1 MKVYHSAFHARGE
14 IGGSFT
20 ILMDEI
26 LGLILPD
33 DPVAYLKVEGF
44 FLVGVYLLEALI
56 SFSFDNS

>member
-33 DPVAYLKVEGF
+33 DPVPHLEVEGF
-44 FLVGVYLLEALI
+44 LLVGGHLREVT
-56 SFSFDNS
+56 SG